1 MAPPDGPSAEAPRDF
16 TSELEALGERLA
28 EAERYLGRD
37 KLEARRAELETEVA
51 RPDLWDDAD
60 HARAVTKELGRV
72 SADLDQLDGAA
83 RRARRRP
90 GLLELT
96 EESAAEGAGDAALDA
111 ELVET
116 VDALGHAARRA
127 RAAVALLG

>member
-37 KLEARRAELETEVA
+37 KLEARRAELEADVA
-51 RPDLWDDAD
+51 KPNLWDDPD

-72 SADLDQLDGAA
+72 TADLEQLDGLRSALEDA
-83 RRARRRP
+83 SA
-90 GLLELT
+90 LLELT
-96 EESAAEGAGDAALDA
+96 EESAAEGTSDTSLDA

-116 VDALGHAARRA
+116 VASLGTR
-127 RAAVALLG
+127 L